1 MSTEDARE
9 NARSTSFDPARTALL
24 VIDPV
29 NDFLHEEGAAW
40 EMTKS
45 TVKKN
50 DVLAQLARLTPGA
63 RAADVPVIFGPMA
76 YTAEDYADQ
85 ELQRRSGINRL
96 MFENK
101 MVSRGVFRRGL
112 PRRHPAAAGRRHSR
126 PAQGHRCDAD
136 RLEGAPGPARHE
148 APRPGRDDREPLR

>member
-50 DVLAQLARLTPGA
+50 DVVAQPARLTQGA
-63 RAADVPVIFGPMA
+63 RAAGVPVIFGPMA

-85 ELQRRSGINRL
+85 ESQRRSGINRL

-101 MVSRGVFRRGL
+101 MFL
-112 PRRHPAAAGRRHSR
+112 AGSF
-126 PAQGHRCDAD
+126 GAD
-136 RLEGAPGPARHE
+136 FQADIQPQPGDVILAPHNGT
-148 APRPGRDDREPLR
+148 DVMQTD